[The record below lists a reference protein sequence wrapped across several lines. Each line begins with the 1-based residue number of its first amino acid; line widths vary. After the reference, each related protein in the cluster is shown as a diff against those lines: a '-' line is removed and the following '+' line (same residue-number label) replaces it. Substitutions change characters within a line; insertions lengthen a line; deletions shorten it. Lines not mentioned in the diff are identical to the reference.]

1 MTDIVD
7 SVTRSKMMAGIRD
20 KDTQPELV
28 IRRYLHS
35 RGYRFRLHRR
45 DLPGRPDL
53 VLSRH
58 RLVVFVHGCF
68 WHRHAAC
75 FYATSPATRREFW
88 QEKLNRNVERDEE
101 QKRLLTSL
109 GWRVLTIWEC
119 GTRHCMDSIGEVE
132 ELIMGDGDCLAW
144 PKEPPRRRPHSN

>member
-7 SVTRSKMMAGIRD
+7 SATRSRMMSGIRG

-35 RGYRFRLHRR
+35 KGYRFRLHRR

-53 VLSRH
+53 VLSSY

-68 WHRHAAC
+68 WHRHAGC
-75 FYATSPATRREFW
+75 FYATSPSSRKDFW
-88 QEKLNRNVERDEE
+88 QAKLNRNVERDEE
-101 QKRLLTSL
+101 QKCSL
-109 GWRVLTIWEC
+109 SDQGWRVLTIWEC
-119 GTRHCMDSIGEVE
+119 GIRHCLNGIQDIEG
-132 ELIMGDGDCLAW
+132 LITNGGNCLVW
-144 PKEPPRRRPHSN
+144 PEEPPRRRP